1 MTEPGTDAFLRAQL
15 DRIDRRLA
23 DNQRLAEREPLVADR
38 PLFIVLVGLSA
49 GAALVAAGMILV
61 KLLG

>member
-15 DRIDRRLA
+15 DRIDRQLA

-49 GAALVAAGMILV
+49 GAALVAAA
-61 KLLG
+61 